1 MKILMLY
8 FAQPCMGHNVCR
20 ILTVFQPSVY
30 IHIGHLCCL
39 TQNKHIHLYPGC
51 LNVCESVYVYVHV
64 CVLLM
69 LMYCCCVKSSQL
81 PCVRSIHTKAISI
94 THTNTHMLRYAH
106 VLKYTCAILVPLSI
120 SVIPAVSLSSS
131 DDLTVDSIIRKPL
144 LVAPSVGAEVIL
156 YAVVTAV
163 PCPSIQWRLNGSAVS
178 NGGNYLIGDP
188 CSSAPA
194 GTTTFNFTL
203 TITTN
208 TATVG
213 TYNAI
218 LINPA
223 GRANTSDVF
232 VTPPGSWLSEIKL

>member
-1 MKILMLY
+1 MHFSY
-8 FAQPCMGHNVCR
+8 
-20 ILTVFQPSVY
+20 
-30 IHIGHLCCL
+30 
-39 TQNKHIHLYPGC
+39 
-51 LNVCESVYVYVHV
+51 
-64 CVLLM
+64 
-69 LMYCCCVKSSQL
+69 
-81 PCVRSIHTKAISI
+81 
-94 THTNTHMLRYAH
+94 
-106 VLKYTCAILVPLSI
+106 

-156 YAVVTAV
+156 YAEVTAD

-178 NGGNYLIGDP
+178 NGGNYIIGNP

-203 TITTN
+203 TITAN
-208 TATVG
+208 TETAG

-232 VTPPGSWLSEIKL
+232 VTPPG

>member
-1 MKILMLY
+1 M
-8 FAQPCMGHNVCR
+8 
-20 ILTVFQPSVY
+20 
-30 IHIGHLCCL
+30 
-39 TQNKHIHLYPGC
+39 
-51 LNVCESVYVYVHV
+51 
-64 CVLLM
+64 
-69 LMYCCCVKSSQL
+69 
-81 PCVRSIHTKAISI
+81 
-94 THTNTHMLRYAH
+94 
-106 VLKYTCAILVPLSI
+106 PLSY

-156 YAVVTAV
+156 YAEVTAD

-178 NGGNYLIGDP
+178 NGGNYIIGNP
-188 CSSAPA
+188 CSSPP

-203 TITTN
+203 TITVS
-208 TATVG
+208 TATAG

-232 VTPPGSWLSEIKL
+232 VTPPGSWLSEIEL